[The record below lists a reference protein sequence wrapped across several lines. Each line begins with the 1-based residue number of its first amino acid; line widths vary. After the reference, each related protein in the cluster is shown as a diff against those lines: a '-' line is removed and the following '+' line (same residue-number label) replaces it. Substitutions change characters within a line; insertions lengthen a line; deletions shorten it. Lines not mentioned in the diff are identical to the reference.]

1 MRSELLYQDP
11 GHHENQ
17 GNGGRSLISGRII
30 SDQSGYQAFY
40 SKTIIKPL
48 NSNLKQ
54 LDLLRLVADVYC

>member
-40 SKTIIKPL
+40 SKTIIKPV
-48 NSNLKQ
+48 NSQ
-54 LDLLRLVADVYC
+54 SQTVRSVVARGYC